1 MSIGRGDILHKP
13 RVMWIKDRRSDTI
26 KCYRLDSI
34 QVLCFVLVLNASEKG
49 KWNEITK
56 GDKYD
61 MTTDSNKYTLR
72 FIKPKMN
79 DSGLYTVKVVSRQE
93 TVVETF
99 NLTVGPYIDDGS
111 GIIIGKAAGY
121 V

>member
-1 MSIGRGDILHKP
+1 MSVEG
-13 RVMWIKDRRSDTI
+13 S
-26 KCYRLDSI
+26 
-34 QVLCFVLVLNASEKG
+34 
-49 KWNEITK
+49 
-56 GDKYD
+56 
-61 MTTDSNKYTLR
+61 KYTLR

-111 GIIIGKAAGY
+111 GIIIGKAARYEFYPINSNSKLKTSLTNSLHYKVSGITFSKPSFVNRFRY
-121 V
+121 VT

>member
-1 MSIGRGDILHKP
+1 MCRILIFASNTDI
-13 RVMWIKDRRSDTI
+13 
-26 KCYRLDSI
+26 
-34 QVLCFVLVLNASEKG
+34 KG

-61 MTTDSNKYTLR
+61 MSAETNKYTLR

-99 NLTVGPYIDDGS
+99 NLTVGPYIGDGN
-111 GIIIGKAAGY
+111 GIIIGKAARY
-121 V
+121 KF